1 MLVDHD
7 NLDLSAVGSDTAQLS
22 TVETGP
28 ESSLNLLLDDI
39 DTHLTE
45 ADSAQSVEPQEET
58 SVATA
63 TAEPEQENTLDLS
76 DIIHDD
82 DAKDLSSLIQVPDAT
97 EDNGTAGHVQD
108 VPAEGSDAQGSET
121 WAAPDTA
128 ELDHLIAQPDTDS

>member
-1 MLVDHD
+1 M
-7 NLDLSAVGSDTAQLS
+7 
-22 TVETGP
+22 
-28 ESSLNLLLDDI
+28 
-39 DTHLTE
+39 
-45 ADSAQSVEPQEET
+45 
-58 SVATA
+58 ATA